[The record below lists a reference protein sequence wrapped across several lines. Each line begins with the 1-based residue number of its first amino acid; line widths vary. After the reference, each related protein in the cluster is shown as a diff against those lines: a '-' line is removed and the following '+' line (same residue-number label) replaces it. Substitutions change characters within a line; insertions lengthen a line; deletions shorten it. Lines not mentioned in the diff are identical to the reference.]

1 MEQPPPIENATPEA
15 LPAPEP
21 MSLTGRLCNVF
32 AAPGEVFDSIKARPA
47 STANWLVP
55 AILYTV
61 LGIVGF
67 WLAFS
72 QPAIQQQVHEM
83 TAKAM
88 EKQFAKAKMSPEQAE
103 QVRAQAEKWGGIAM
117 KISVYFGVAVDGFA
131 APFLW
136 GLFIW
141 LAGTKGL
148 KGQFSYL
155 KAVEVAGL
163 SKMIDVLGVVIG
175 KLLAI
180 VTSNY
185 LATPSLVLL
194 IKEFDPQNPMH
205 LAAGLTDVVVLWM
218 LAVRAVGL
226 SKLANVSFG
235 KAAAWVFGFW
245 LAYSGLII
253 GGSLAAQAI
262 GGR

>member
-1 MEQPPPIENATPEA
+1 
-15 LPAPEP
+15 
-21 MSLTGRLCNVF
+21 
-32 AAPGEVFDSIKARPA
+32 
-47 STANWLVP
+47 
-55 AILYTV
+55 
-61 LGIVGF
+61 
-67 WLAFS
+67 
-72 QPAIQQQVHEM
+72 
-83 TAKAM
+83 
-88 EKQFAKAKMSPEQAE
+88 
-103 QVRAQAEKWGGIAM
+103 M
-117 KISVYFGVAVDGFA
+117 KVSVYFGVAVDGFA

-205 LAAGLTDVVVLWM
+205 LAAGLTDVMVLWM